1 MRFARF
7 AIALSSCSCN
17 RAAAVA
23 MDASEI
29 CMLRM
34 TFQCHCG
41 GVAATGCNVT
51 AQDAP
56 VAYALHTNWPCGQ
69 PMLMGQLFPFG
80 RLAFLN
86 NVCGLC

>member
-7 AIALSSCSCN
+7 AAALGVGFT
-17 RAAAVA
+17 AVA
-23 MDASEI
+23 RTAVDASEI

-34 TFQCHCG
+34 TFQCRFS

-56 VAYALHTNWPCGQ
+56 VAYALHANWLCGQ
-69 PMLMGQLFPFG
+69 
-80 RLAFLN
+80 
-86 NVCGLC
+86 C

>member
-7 AIALSSCSCN
+7 AAALGVGF
-17 RAAAVA
+17 AAGVGTPVAVDV
-23 MDASEI
+23 DASEI

-34 TFQCHCG
+34 TFQCHFS

-56 VAYALHTNWPCGQ
+56 VAYALHTNWLCGQ
-69 PMLMGQLFPFG
+69 
-80 RLAFLN
+80 
-86 NVCGLC
+86 C